1 MSNDPA
7 YLAARETLTLSGRT
21 AARFVAQLGALAPV
35 LVFPLPA
42 AHLGRRPGLQA
53 TVLDH
58 KYWFAKLYECV
69 TYEEIAYAQHVAY
82 ATFWYQFI
90 KVFYGLYYDALQ
102 KFLNGSPAPPLWQTH
117 FEGPPATRGGRVPP
131 DSMDAVEF
139 SVRTGAIAHIQG
151 DLPVA
156 LVKTYRIWTAN
167 PKPPFQ
173 RLQDA
178 FVNGEAPFRRA
189 QARFYLDVNDKT
201 FSPLRPEVGQ
211 FAAAVYQSTCD
222 IQPSLEKMFQWR
234 RDAWQKAMQS
244 L

>member
-1 MSNDPA
+1 
-7 YLAARETLTLSGRT
+7 
-21 AARFVAQLGALAPV
+21 
-35 LVFPLPA
+35 
-42 AHLGRRPGLQA
+42 
-53 TVLDH
+53 
-58 KYWFAKLYECV
+58 
-69 TYEEIAYAQHVAY
+69 
-82 ATFWYQFI
+82 
-90 KVFYGLYYDALQ
+90 
-102 KFLNGSPAPPLWQTH
+102 
-117 FEGPPATRGGRVPP
+117 
-131 DSMDAVEF
+131 MDAVEF

-211 FAAAVYQSTCD
+211 FAAAVYQSTYD

>member
-1 MSNDPA
+1 MVSDPA
-7 YLAARETLTLSGRT
+7 YHEARETLSLSSRT
-21 AARFVAQLGALAPV
+21 ASRFLAHLGALAPM

-42 AHLGRRPGLQA
+42 AHLGRRPALQA

-69 TYEEIAYAQHVAY
+69 TYEEIAYAGHEAHSTY
-82 ATFWYQFI
+82 WYHFI

-102 KFLNGSPAPPLWQTH
+102 KFLNGSSVGSLWQTH
-117 FEGPPATRGGRVPP
+117 FAGPPATRDGAVPP
-131 DSMDAVEF
+131 DSMNAVEF
-139 SVRTGAIAHIQG
+139 SIRTGAIAHIQG

-156 LVKTYRIWTAN
+156 LVKAYKTWSVS

-173 RLQDA
+173 SLKHA
-178 FVNGEAPFRRA
+178 FVSGEAPFRRA

-201 FSPLRPEVGQ
+201 FSPLRPEIGQ
-211 FAAAVYQSTCD
+211 LAAAAYQSTCD

-234 RDAWQKAMQS
+234 KDAWQRAVQS